1 MDKRYNNLPL
11 TQQLDMR
18 QQAIEDVLAHPEWTL
33 PQAIRHLK
41 QTVRLTTAEIA
52 KLLGVAL
59 RALQDIEQARSHGSV
74 QTMNKIFSIV
84 GLKLGVVSLRN

>member
-18 QQAIEDVLAHPEWTL
+18 QQAIEDALAHPEWLL

-41 QTVRLTTAEIA
+41 QTMRLTTAEIA
-52 KLLGVAL
+52 KLSGVAL
-59 RALQDIEQARSHGSV
+59 RTLQDIEQERSQGSV
-74 QTMNKIFSIV
+74 QTMNKIFGIV
-84 GLKLGVVSLRN
+84 GLKLGVVKLRS